1 MDLSHTK
8 LSLTMEVEE
17 EEEDD
22 DEESTGRRTVM
33 ETLNI
38 PVDVMTDFYELPV
51 QVS

>member
-17 EEEDD
+17 KEDD
-22 DEESTGRRTVM
+22 ESTGRRTVM

-38 PVDVMTDFYELPV
+38 PVGVMTDFYELPV